1 VSRPELS
8 APGGGNGLATTRP
21 AVMGVLA
28 VLGGCVGWVLA
39 VLLSSSSH
47 SVVGMSWAVTAL
59 WAVFAAVM
67 LGAAWRTYDVLHR
80 KKQRMASGYA
90 VRLLVL
96 GKATA
101 VVAPAVGGFYLGL
114 GLWRATLGPGSFTQ
128 SATLSLMV
136 GGLVL
141 FVAAV
146 GGLLLEIA
154 CRRPAR
160 PDDEDGAARA

>member
-1 VSRPELS
+1 MTPPV
-8 APGGGNGLATTRP
+8 GGNGLRTTRP
-21 AVMGVLA
+21 SLMGALA
-28 VLGGCVGWVLA
+28 VLGGCVGWIVA
-39 VLLSSSSH
+39 VLLSSTSR

-80 KKQRMASGYA
+80 KNSRMASGYA

-128 SATLSLMV
+128 SATLSLLI

-141 FVAAV
+141 LIAGV
-146 GGLLLEIA
+146 GGVLLEIA
-154 CRRPAR
+154 CRRPAD

>member
-1 VSRPELS
+1 MSGPGVS
-8 APGGGNGLATTRP
+8 APAGGNGLRTTRP
-21 AVMGVLA
+21 SVMGVLA
-28 VLGGCVGWVLA
+28 VLGGCVGWILA
-39 VLLSSSSH
+39 VLLSSTSH

-80 KKQRMASGYA
+80 KKQRMVSGYA
-90 VRLLVL
+90 IRLLVM

-128 SATLSLMV
+128 SATLSLLV

-154 CRRPAR
+154 CRRPAD
-160 PDDEDGAARA
+160 PDDEGSAARA

>member
-1 VSRPELS
+1 MSPPV
-8 APGGGNGLATTRP
+8 GGSGLQTTRP
-21 AVMGVLA
+21 SVMAVVA
-28 VLGGCVGWVLA
+28 VVGACLGWVLA
-39 VLLSSSSH
+39 LLLSSGSH
-47 SVVGMSWAVTAL
+47 SVVGMSWAVTLL
-59 WAVFAAVM
+59 WAVFGAVM
-67 LGAAWRTYDVLHR
+67 LGTAWRTYDVLHR

-90 VRLLVL
+90 IRLLVL

-128 SATLSLMV
+128 SATLSLLV

-154 CRRPAR
+154 CRRPAG
-160 PDDEDGAARA
+160 PDDDGGAARA

>member
-1 VSRPELS
+1 MV
-8 APGGGNGLATTRP
+8 APTGGNGLRTTRP
-21 AVMGVLA
+21 QLMAAIA
-28 VLGGCVGWVLA
+28 VLGGCVGWIVA
-39 VLLSSSSH
+39 VLLSSTSH
-47 SVVGMSWAVTAL
+47 SVVGMSWAVTTL

-80 KKQRMASGYA
+80 KKQRMASAYA
-90 VRLLVL
+90 IRLLVL

-128 SATLSLMV
+128 SPTLSLLV
-136 GGLVL
+136 GGAVL

-146 GGLLLEIA
+146 GGVLLEIA
-154 CRRPAR
+154 CRRPTG

>member
-1 VSRPELS
+1 MSPPS
-8 APGGGNGLATTRP
+8 GGNGLSTTRP
-21 AVMGVLA
+21 SVMGVIA
-28 VLGGCVGWVLA
+28 VLGGCVGWIVA
-39 VLLSSSSH
+39 VLLSSTSR

-59 WAVFAAVM
+59 WAVFACVM

-80 KKQRMASGYA
+80 KKQRMASAYA
-90 VRLLVL
+90 VRMLVM

-114 GLWRATLGPGSFTQ
+114 GLWRATLGPGSFTE
-128 SATLSLMV
+128 SATLSLVV

-154 CRRPAR
+154 CRRPAG
-160 PDDEDGAARA
+160 PEDEDGTARA

>member
-1 VSRPELS
+1 
-8 APGGGNGLATTRP
+8 
-21 AVMGVLA
+21 MGVVA
-28 VLGGCVGWVLA
+28 VLGGCVGWILA
-39 VLLSSSSH
+39 VLLSSTSH

-59 WAVFAAVM
+59 WAVFTAVM
-67 LGAAWRTYDVLHR
+67 IGAAWRTYDVLHR

-90 VRLLVL
+90 IRLLVM

-128 SATLSLMV
+128 SATLSLLV
-136 GGLVL
+136 GGVVLV
-141 FVAAV
+141 VAAV

-154 CRRPAR
+154 CRRPAD